1 MNSCKNTRSFFLKL
15 PLCLALGSCG
25 VFLSGC
31 AATGNQPLKGTAE
44 GGKMEREH
52 ELKIITDKEN
62 GREFTMDVGEIFK
75 LSLV

>member
-1 MNSCKNTRSFFLKL
+1 
-15 PLCLALGSCG
+15 
-25 VFLSGC
+25 
-31 AATGNQPLKGTAE
+31 
-44 GGKMEREH
+44 MEREH